1 MRVPRST
8 LEQWSV
14 LKAIVDHGGF
24 AQAAEA
30 LHRSQSS
37 VSYMV
42 ARLQEQLSVELLAIE
57 GRKARLT
64 EQGGGRRPL
73 PHRSASGRGSAFG
86 VSSNS
91 QRARTHASPA
101 PASCAALEA
110 GASIHRI
117 PPKLSGKLRAVVT
130 AGFANEVDAGNQE
143 AAAM

>member
-42 ARLQEQLSVELLAIE
+42 ARLQEQLGIELLTIE

-64 EQGGGRRPL
+64 EQGGVLLARGTELLERA
-73 PHRSASGRGSAFG
+73 HRLEHLA
-86 VSSNS
+86 VSLSKGW
-91 QRARTHASPA
+91 
-101 PASCAALEA
+101 EA
-110 GASIHRI
+110 EIRLA
-117 PPKLSGKLRAVVT
+117 
-130 AGFANEVDAGNQE
+130 
-143 AAAM
+143 